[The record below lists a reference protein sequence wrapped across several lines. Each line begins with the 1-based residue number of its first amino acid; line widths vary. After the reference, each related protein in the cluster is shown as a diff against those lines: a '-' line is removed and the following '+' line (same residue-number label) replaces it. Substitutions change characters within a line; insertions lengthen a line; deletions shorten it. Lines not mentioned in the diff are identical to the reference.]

1 METIFHWFAARAF
14 AIALGS
20 ALLVSSL
27 AQDAKAIGGDQFLS
41 LCSNSVEQSDR
52 DFCLG
57 YVFAIAEALHGLP
70 DRVVCIQQASPEA
83 LLDATMSY
91 IGGLSEPGQQT
102 SGELV
107 VAALEASFPC

>member
-1 METIFHWFAARAF
+1 MNFAARA
-14 AIALGS
+14 IAVSLGS

-27 AQDAKAIGGDQFLS
+27 TPNARAIGGDQFLS
-41 LCSNSVEQSDR
+41 LCSNNADKSDH

-70 DRVVCIQQASPEA
+70 DQTVCIQDASPEA
-83 LLDATMSY
+83 LLDATMGY
-91 IGGLSEPGQQT
+91 IGGLPGPGQQS

-107 VAALEASFPC
+107 VTALEASFPC

>member
-1 METIFHWFAARAF
+1 MNFVARAIAMSLGV
-14 AIALGS
+14 AI
-20 ALLVSSL
+20 LVSSL
-27 AQDAKAIGGDQFLS
+27 AQGARAIGGDQFLS
-41 LCSNSVEQSDR
+41 LCSISTDQSDR

-70 DRVVCIQQASPEA
+70 DRIVCIQDVSPEV
-83 LLDATMSY
+83 LLDATMSH
-91 IGGLSEPGQQT
+91 IGGVPEPDQQS

>member
-1 METIFHWFAARAF
+1 MYFIARAI
-14 AIALGS
+14 AISLGS

-27 AQDAKAIGGDQFLS
+27 APSAKAIGGDQVLA
-41 LCSNSVEQSDR
+41 LCSSSGDQSDR

-70 DRVVCIQQASPEA
+70 DRTVCIQEASPEA

-91 IGGLSEPGQQT
+91 IGGLPEPGQQS

-107 VAALEASFPC
+107 VTALEASFPC

>member
-1 METIFHWFAARAF
+1 MNFVARAI
-14 AIALGS
+14 AISLGS
-20 ALLVSSL
+20 AFLVSSL
-27 AQDAKAIGGDQFLS
+27 AQPASAIRGDQFLS
-41 LCSNSVEQSDR
+41 LCSNSSNQSDR

-57 YVFAIAEALHGLP
+57 YVFAIAEALYGLP
-70 DRVVCIQQASPEA
+70 DRVVCIQEASPEA

-91 IGGLSEPGQQT
+91 IGSVPEPRQQT